1 MTSSKKKLYYKAYV
15 VHFDGEAP
23 AIGSGRRHVNVES
36 LGPKWVKL
44 RAPSTGR
51 GTTIPRRQW
60 DEIVAAAE
68 KRGLVR

>member
-1 MTSSKKKLYYKAYV
+1 MTRTKKKLYLNAYV
-15 VHFDGEAP
+15 VHLNGEAP

-51 GTTIPRRQW
+51 ATTISRRQW
-60 DEIVAAAE
+60 DEIMAAAE
-68 KRGLVR
+68 KRGLVK